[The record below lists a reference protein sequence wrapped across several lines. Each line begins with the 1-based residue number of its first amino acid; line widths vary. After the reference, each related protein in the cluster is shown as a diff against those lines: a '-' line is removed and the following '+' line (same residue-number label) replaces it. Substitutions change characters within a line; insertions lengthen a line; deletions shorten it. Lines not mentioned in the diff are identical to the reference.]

1 MKTNS
6 ANEKRV
12 AKELFGTDGIRGVA
26 GKPPLDPTTV
36 FVIGKGLG
44 EFLSSKTS
52 RPRVLIGEDTRES
65 SRWIGETLAAGLQEA
80 GVEASTSGVLTT
92 PGLAYATSAEGFTCG
107 VMISASHNAYQD
119 NGIKVFASSGYK
131 LPDVEELE
139 VERIILA
146 ALSNG
151 QPVQSRRLAMKPQH
165 LLVAPYVEFLR
176 RRAQGIGKPP
186 ARRVVMDCANGSAAA
201 LAREVFSGLGLDLTL
216 IADAPDG
223 RNINLGCG
231 SLHLENLQRAV
242 LQNQAE
248 VGVAFDGD
256 ADRALFVTGRGR
268 IVNGDGVLLIAS
280 RYLKQRGEL
289 RSGAVV
295 GTVMT
300 NLGLERALQ
309 QEGLRLV
316 RTPVGD
322 KYVLEEMLRLNANLG
337 GEQSGHIIFRDLA
350 TTGDGLL
357 TAVEMLRII
366 SESGQELERLVDGLR
381 EYPQTIRNLRVR
393 EKIPFSEL
401 PGVTEQIH
409 ASEQSLGTTG
419 RIVVRYSG
427 TEPLVRVM
435 VEAESE
441 TLVEQHASAIVR
453 AIEQSIGPLPPH
465 SAG

>member
-1 MKTNS
+1 
-6 ANEKRV
+6 
-12 AKELFGTDGIRGVA
+12 
-26 GKPPLDPTTV
+26 
-36 FVIGKGLG
+36 
-44 EFLSSKTS
+44 
-52 RPRVLIGEDTRES
+52 
-65 SRWIGETLAAGLQEA
+65 
-80 GVEASTSGVLTT
+80 
-92 PGLAYATSAEGFTCG
+92 
-107 VMISASHNAYQD
+107 
-119 NGIKVFASSGYK
+119 
-131 LPDVEELE
+131 
-139 VERIILA
+139 
-146 ALSNG
+146 
-151 QPVQSRRLAMKPQH
+151 
-165 LLVAPYVEFLR
+165 
-176 RRAQGIGKPP
+176 
-186 ARRVVMDCANGSAAA
+186 
-201 LAREVFSGLGLDLTL
+201 
-216 IADAPDG
+216 
-223 RNINLGCG
+223 
-231 SLHLENLQRAV
+231 
-242 LQNQAE
+242 
-248 VGVAFDGD
+248 
-256 ADRALFVTGRGR
+256 
-268 IVNGDGVLLIAS
+268 
-280 RYLKQRGEL
+280 
-289 RSGAVV
+289 
-295 GTVMT
+295 
-300 NLGLERALQ
+300 
-309 QEGLRLV
+309 V

>member
-6 ANEKRV
+6 ANEKTV

-26 GKPPLDPTTV
+26 GKPPLDPKTV
-36 FVIGKGLG
+36 FVIGKSLG

-65 SRWIGETLAAGLQEA
+65 SRWISETLAAGLREA
-80 GVEASTSGVLTT
+80 GVEACTPGVLTT
-92 PGLAYATSAEGFTCG
+92 PGLAYATSAEGFSCG
-107 VMISASHNAYQD
+107 VMISASHNPYQD
-119 NGIKVFASSGYK
+119 NGIKVFESSGYK
-131 LPDVEELE
+131 LPDLAELAVEGN
-139 VERIILA
+139 IFA
-146 ALSNG
+146 ALSDG
-151 QPVQSRRLAMKPQH
+151 QPIQPRRLAMQPQH
-165 LLVAPYVEFLR
+165 RLVAPYVEFLR

-186 ARRVVMDCANGSAAA
+186 ARRVIMDCANGSAAA
-201 LAREVFSGLGLDLTL
+201 LAREVFSGFGLDLTL

-223 RNINLGCG
+223 RNINLDCG
-231 SLHLENLQRAV
+231 SLHLKNLQRAV
-242 LQNQAE
+242 LRAKAE

-280 RYLKQRGEL
+280 RYLKRRGEL
-289 RSGAVV
+289 RSGVVV

-300 NLGLERALQ
+300 NLGLEHALE
-309 QEGLRLV
+309 QEGLRLL

-322 KYVLEEMLRLNANLG
+322 KYVLEEMLRLDANLG
-337 GEQSGHIIFRDLA
+337 GEPSGHIIFRDLA

-381 EYPQTIRNLRVR
+381 EFPQTIRNLRVR
-393 EKIPFSEL
+393 EKIPFAEL
-401 PGVTEQIH
+401 PRVSEQIH
-409 ASEQSLGTTG
+409 SSEQSLGTAG

-427 TEPLVRVM
+427 TEPVVRVM

-441 TLVEQHASAIVR
+441 ALVERHASAIVR
-453 AIEQSIGPLPPH
+453 AIEQSIGTSPTP